1 MNEVRFE
8 IQTDPNENFERTEL
22 MEVDSKEML

>member
-8 IQTDPNENFERTEL
+8 IQTNSNEKFERPEL
-22 MEVDSKEML
+22 MEVDSMEML